1 MWQPNGPAWTV
12 KVCFPSS
19 LMSREVSD
27 WGRGRGDP
35 YSMQSFRDQADVN
48 INMASKVAW
57 GIAISVSWAELGGL
71 LGGYHGQ
78 ALEVAY
84 CPSHT
89 VSCSSV
95 AWLPLNA
102 KELEKCTPRKKGKLN
117 VVGTA
122 VLSAA
127 VLKKGSLPSQAFE
140 RCMDFIKIILR
151 SENPRETPFS
161 NWGVSAEVTTK
172 WGISLL

>member
-27 WGRGRGDP
+27 FRGGGL
-35 YSMQSFRDQADVN
+35 YSRCHLGTRLMSTLTWLPRLLGARYC
-48 INMASKVAW
+48 
-57 GIAISVSWAELGGL
+57 SWAELGGL
-71 LGGYHGQ
+71 LGGYYGQ

-84 CPSHT
+84 CPPHT

-102 KELEKCTPRKKGKLN
+102 RLRNVHPGRRGNWMLLGQPFSLLQSWRVASAPRYTRDG
-117 VVGTA
+117 
-122 VLSAA
+122 
-127 VLKKGSLPSQAFE
+127 
-140 RCMDFIKIILR
+140 MDFIKIILR
-151 SENPRETPFS
+151 SEIPGRLR
-161 NWGVSAEVTTK
+161 
-172 WGISLL
+172 LLN